1 MAGIGT
7 SIEIVDRVSG
17 SLNRITAS
25 LYSTTSA
32 FDSVDRASEM
42 AFNQTSGVQAIAQEM
57 YAYEQRVQQ
66 LESSLID
73 ANNRLQEMEEQNY
86 KVAQSADVMGNVYRG
101 VVGILTTIG
110 GMQVLNKSDELIQT
124 TSRINMMNDGLQ
136 STQELVQMV
145 YGAAQDARGGFIEMA
160 DVVARFG
167 NNAGSAFGSSAE
179 IVDFANLIQKQMTI
193 AGAST
198 TEAGAAMLQ
207 LSQGLGSG
215 VLRGDELNSIFEQ
228 APNLIQNIASYIE
241 ENEAIATHMADVV
254 GVSYEEMTTNAM
266 GHIRDLASEGQIS
279 ADIVKNAIF
288 ASADEINEKFE
299 EMPMTWAQIWQ
310 MMQNTALMKFQP
322 VLQRLN
328 DIANSE
334 GFQDLV
340 DGATTGMAVIANTA
354 ITVFDTVGAVGTF
367 MADNWSVISPI
378 IYGVVAALAVY
389 GAYLAITKGLELA
402 STLAS
407 TLHSVAMSAKIG
419 ITAAL
424 TGSTMAATA
433 AQMGYNGALYACPIV
448 WIIILIIALV
458 AAIIALCNWISKTT
472 GVAQSG
478 IGVIVGALAVAGA
491 FIWNTIVGL
500 LNGIIQF
507 AWTNFVEPWIGII
520 EWVLNV
526 INGGFDSFGDAC
538 ANLIGNIISWFLSL
552 GKVVTKIIDAIFGT
566 DWTSGLN
573 SLQSEVLS
581 WGKNE
586 TAITLD
592 RTAPEI
598 ANATI
603 DYGTA
608 WNAGSAWGDGV
619 TDKISSGLE
628 GLTAM
633 LDTSAIDS
641 AYTATDSGSVADS
654 LSSIAG
660 DTAAISDSVDISNEN
675 LKYLRD
681 VAERDVINRFT
692 TAEIKVDM
700 QNNNTINNG
709 MDIDGVISELTAG
722 VQEAMEQAAEG
733 VHE

>member
-1 MAGIGT
+1 MAGIST
-7 SIEIVDRVSG
+7 SVEIVDRVSG
-17 SLNRITAS
+17 ALNRITAS
-25 LYSTTSA
+25 LYNTTSA

-42 AFNQTSGVQAIAQEM
+42 AFNNTAGVQAITQEM

-66 LESSLID
+66 LEADLVD
-73 ANNRLQEMEEQNY
+73 ANRRLEQMEEQNY
-86 KVAQSADVMGNVYRG
+86 KVAQSANMMGNVYRG
-101 VVGILTTIG
+101 VVGILTAIG
-110 GMQVLNKSDELIQT
+110 GMQVLNKSDELILT

-167 NNAGSAFGSSAE
+167 NNAGDAFGSSAE
-179 IVDFANLIQKQMTI
+179 IVDFSNLVQKQMTI

-198 TEAGAAMLQ
+198 AESSNAMLQ
-207 LSQGLGSG
+207 LSQALGSG

-228 APNLIQNIASYIE
+228 APNLIQSIADYLEVPIGE
-241 ENEAIATHMADVV
+241 IR
-254 GVSYEEMTTNAM
+254 EM
-266 GHIRDLASEGQIS
+266 ASEGELT

-334 GFQDLV
+334 GFQELV

-354 ITVFDTVGAVGTF
+354 ITIFDTVGAVGTF

-389 GAYLAITKGLELA
+389 GAYLGITKGIELA
-402 STLAS
+402 SAAAS
-407 TLHSVAMSAKIG
+407 GVMAVMQGMHA
-419 ITAAL
+419 AAL
-424 TGSTMAATA
+424 VLTTGATWATA
-433 AQMGYNGALYACPIV
+433 TAQLGLNGAMYACPIV
-448 WIIILIIALV
+448 WIIILVIALV

-472 GVAQSG
+472 GITESGLGIITGLLAVSVAFTQNIIVGLINFIITSG
-478 IGVIVGALAVAGA
+478 IGLYNMVSSFAS
-491 FIWNTIVGL
+491 GL
-500 LNGIIQF
+500 QLLFVNPIDGIK
-507 AWTNFVEPWIGII
+507 VM
-520 EWVLNV
+520 
-526 INGGFDSFGDAC
+526 
-538 ANLIGNIISWFLSL
+538 FLSL
-552 GKVVTKIIDAIFGT
+552 FTFIGSVIEGAASLLDAVFGSSLAETVAGINEKIQAEINATLEANGME
-566 DWTSGLN
+566 SQQLN
-573 SLQSEVLS
+573 ASDY
-581 WGKNE
+581 
-586 TAITLD
+586 TLD
-592 RTAPEI
+592 RV
-598 ANATI
+598 
-603 DYGTA
+603 DYG
-608 WNAGSAWGDGV
+608 NAFNFGAQIGDGIS
-619 TDKISSGLE
+619 DKISTGLD
-628 GLTAM
+628 GLVAM

-700 QNNNTINNG
+700 QNNNTISNG
-709 MDIDGVISELTAG
+709 MDIDGVVEELKIG